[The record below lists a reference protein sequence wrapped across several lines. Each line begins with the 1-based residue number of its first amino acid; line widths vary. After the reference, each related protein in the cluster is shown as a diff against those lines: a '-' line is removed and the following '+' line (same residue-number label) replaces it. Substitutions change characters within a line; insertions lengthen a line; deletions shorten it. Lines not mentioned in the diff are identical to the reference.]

1 MTKSQS
7 KLQRLDYDELLSL
20 ALFIKPVIGLIIL
33 LSLGTAGYMLIEG
46 WYWLDAL
53 FMSVTTFTTVGYSTV
68 HDLSRAGEI
77 FTIFYIL
84 FGVVLFLYFAAE
96 FAEYIITVN
105 FGKILGKRNMRK
117 KLSTLKN
124 HYIVCGYGRTGAEIT
139 SQLKNSGL
147 EFVVIEKD
155 DEFEEIAQKAGFL
168 YVLGDATDDE
178 TLKNAKISEAKGIFC
193 ALSDDVD
200 NLYLTLSSKN
210 INAELIIVARCIKA
224 SNEAKFKKA
233 GARSTILP
241 YEICGRR
248 MVASVVKPFVIDF
261 LDVVMHTKGHELELQ
276 LEQFMIKENSKLI
289 GKTIISSGM
298 RQKTGVIIIAI
309 KRENEYITNPTP
321 NTVLYEKDILIG
333 LGATS
338 ELSTFE
344 ELYL

>member
-1 MTKSQS
+1 MV
-7 KLQRLDYDELLSL
+7 KLSPRPKNEDYDELWSL
-20 ALFIKPVIGLIIL
+20 VLFIKPVIGLIML
-33 LSLGTAGYMLIEG
+33 LCLGTFGYMSIEG
-46 WYWLDAL
+46 WNWLDAL
-53 FMSVTTFTTVGYSTV
+53 FMSVITFSTVGYGYV
-68 HDLSRAGEI
+68 HPLSHSGQI
-77 FTIFYIL
+77 FTMLYIL

-105 FGKILGKRNMRK
+105 FGKILGKRKMKK
-117 KLSTLKN
+117 KLSTLKD

-155 DEFEEIAQKAGFL
+155 DDFEEIAQKEGFL
-168 YVLGDATDDE
+168 YVRGDATDDE
-178 TLKNAKISEAKGIFC
+178 TLKTAKIADAKGVFC

-200 NLYLTLSSKN
+200 NLYLTLSAKN
-210 INAELIIVARCIKA
+210 INPELIIVARCIKA
-224 SNEAKFKKA
+224 TNEAKFKKA

-289 GKTIISSGM
+289 GTTIMSSGM

-309 KRENEYITNPTP
+309 KRNNEYITNPAP
-321 NTVLYEKDILIG
+321 NTVLNYNDVLIG

-338 ELSTFE
+338 ELSSFE